1 MPKNAR
7 AQSSIRTGQLRR
19 EFAEFSVCGK
29 FYLVYYLHCVNTTVS
44 ATMSTKHPL
53 TTDSITFGS
62 RADSPDMTSGF
73 SDAGDPTLVQ
83 WKRRP
88 YESHVGQGSTAGLPG
103 RFPRDYRPPS
113 TSNPVE
119 DLDFDAK
126 PSSTYQSLTHLPQG
140 PTKNYED
147 IDRLGSVG
155 PEGGKGMTYHSLSCI
170 KCSLCLLA
178 VIALLSFLLACG
190 ATALTSYAY
199 FVQKPPQDEKVSDL
213 ETQLSVA
220 RDTITELQAMMEEL
234 RLNVSKN
241 AELNSD
247 VGQLSAEV
255 SSLSGSVGEL
265 VTAAN
270 TTNANTSVNL
280 YEQCNIAQ
288 RLVTCNID
296 QDIIPVSGS
305 SDSLPGYSS
314 CATLVQPLNEPGY
327 HNIDV
332 YCAVSDPRGEEN
344 PQMATLRVREATN
357 EVWCYCFVT
366 AYKSRQGV
374 VSCSLYVTRCP
385 TTQELQL

>member
-1 MPKNAR
+1 M
-7 AQSSIRTGQLRR
+7 
-19 EFAEFSVCGK
+19 
-29 FYLVYYLHCVNTTVS
+29 
-44 ATMSTKHPL
+44 
-53 TTDSITFGS
+53 
-62 RADSPDMTSGF
+62 
-73 SDAGDPTLVQ
+73 
-83 WKRRP
+83 
-88 YESHVGQGSTAGLPG
+88 
-103 RFPRDYRPPS
+103 
-113 TSNPVE
+113 
-119 DLDFDAK
+119 
-126 PSSTYQSLTHLPQG
+126 
-140 PTKNYED
+140 
-147 IDRLGSVG
+147 
-155 PEGGKGMTYHSLSCI
+155 PEGGKGMTYRSPSCI
-170 KCSLCLLA
+170 KCTLCLLA
-178 VIALLSFLLACG
+178 VIVLLSFLLACG
-190 ATALTSYAY
+190 TIALTSYAY

-213 ETQLSVA
+213 ETRLSVA
-220 RDTITELQAMMEEL
+220 CDTITELQAMMEEL

-241 AELNSD
+241 AELNSDVGQLSAEVSSLSESVGELVTAATITELQAMMEELRLNVSKNAKLNSD

-288 RLVTCNID
+288 RLVTCNIN
-296 QDIIPVSGS
+296 QVIIPVSGS

-314 CATLVQPLNEPGY
+314 CSTLVQPLNEPGY

-332 YCAVSDPRGEEN
+332 YCAVSEPRGEEN